1 MDFYLGVH
9 RSAWMPLID
18 VPLFISANIL
28 RRLRTIP
35 KAKRRMGFDSGGFS
49 ELDTHGRWTIDDHQ
63 LVALVRR
70 VLDAGNEVDF
80 AAIRDWMCEEYIRA
94 KTGKTIREHQE
105 LTIESYAN
113 LRAIAPDVPWLPVL
127 QGWHPDDYEA
137 HFEMY
142 QRAGFDL
149 RSAPR
154 VGVGSVC
161 RRQGTKEGAAVINR
175 CADLGVRVHAFGIK
189 VEGLKLFG
197 HRIASADSMTWSSI
211 ARKRKMNLSTC
222 LERGHQ
228 TQRGEG
234 SRAKNCANCMRLAI
248 EWHRTRILRE
258 PASAREI
265 AQSPR
270 GKPDE

>member
-49 ELDTHGRWTIDDHQ
+49 ELDTHGCWTIDDHQ

-113 LRAIAPDVPWLPVL
+113 LRATAPDVPWLPVL

-149 RSAPR
+149 RSAPP
-154 VGVGSVC
+154 C
-161 RRQGTKEGAAVINR
+161 RRRLGLSPTGHQGRRRRHQSMRRSWRPRPRVRDQGGGAQAVR
-175 CADLGVRVHAFGIK
+175 PS
-189 VEGLKLFG
+189 
-197 HRIASADSMTWSSI
+197 HR
-211 ARKRKMNLSTC
+211 
-222 LERGHQ
+222 ERGLHDVELYRAQ
-228 TQRGEG
+228 AKDEPLDM
-234 SRAKNCANCMRLAI
+234 SRARTSDPARRRQPREELRQLHAVGDRVAPHANPA
-248 EWHRTRILRE
+248 RTGERNRDRTK
-258 PASAREI
+258 PAR
-265 AQSPR
+265 
-270 GKPDE
+270 